1 MYSVYTARYLKYCH
15 LQCIHSSVLALLT
28 CTVYTQLVTY
38 LTAMYSVYTAR
49 HLPYCHVQCVHSSVL
64 AVLSCPV
71 YTQLGTCRTATYNIY
86 TARYLPYCH
95 VSVYTARYLPYCHV
109 QCIHSS
115 VLAVLPCT
123 VYTQLGTCLTA
134 TYSIYTA
141 RYLPY
146 CHVQYI
152 HSSVLTVLPHTQM
165 VSVHF
170 KTARVN
176 YHSLNFSL
184 KFRVQKNKVSIF
196 KGGLVS
202 LALFLHGFRDPD
214 SLQLSIFC

>member
-1 MYSVYTARYLKYCH
+1 MYSVYTASY
-15 LQCIHSSVLALLT
+15 
-28 CTVYTQLVTY
+28 
-38 LTAMYSVYTAR
+38 
-49 HLPYCHVQCVHSSVL
+49 LPYCHVQCIHSSALAVLHVQCIHSSVL

-95 VSVYTARYLPYCHV
+95 VSVYTARYLLYCHV

-146 CHVQYI
+146 CNVQYI
-152 HSSVLTVLPHTQM
+152 HSSVLTVLPRTVYTQLGTYC
-165 VSVHF
+165 
-170 KTARVN
+170 TAT
-176 YHSLNFSL
+176 YTDGFCT
-184 KFRVQKNKVSIF
+184 FQDG
-196 KGGLVS
+196 KG
-202 LALFLHGFRDPD
+202 
-214 SLQLSIFC
+214 